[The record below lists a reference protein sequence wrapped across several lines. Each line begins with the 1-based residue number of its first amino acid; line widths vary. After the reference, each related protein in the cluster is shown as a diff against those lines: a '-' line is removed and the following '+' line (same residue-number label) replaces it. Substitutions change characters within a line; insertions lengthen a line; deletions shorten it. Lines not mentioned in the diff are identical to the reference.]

1 MQDWWNLVIWDN
13 PDLVHFLDCGFNFQ
27 TMEEFNQP
35 PFDQVHTHIALLQC
49 SLTSCLLELP
59 TNFREDSQLW
69 RRRPP
74 FGQPALPL

>member
-35 PFDQVHTHIALLQC
+35 PFDQVHNHIVTVLTHIM
-49 SLTSCLLELP
+49 STRVSKK
-59 TNFREDSQLW
+59 SS
-69 RRRPP
+69 
-74 FGQPALPL
+74 